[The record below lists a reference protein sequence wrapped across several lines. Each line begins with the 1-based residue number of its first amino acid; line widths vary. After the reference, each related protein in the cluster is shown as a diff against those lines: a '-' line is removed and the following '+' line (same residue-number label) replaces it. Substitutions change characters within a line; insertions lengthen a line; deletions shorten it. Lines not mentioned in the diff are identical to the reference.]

1 LEATTI
7 SVIGGLIGI
16 GAGIGASRLLSGSI
30 TMNFSTIETVITP
43 ETVIIAFLVA
53 LGVGIVAGVY
63 PAFRA
68 SRLNPIDA
76 LRYE

>member
-1 LEATTI
+1 MEATTI

>member
-1 LEATTI
+1 
-7 SVIGGLIGI
+7 
-16 GAGIGASRLLSGSI
+16 
-30 TMNFSTIETVITP
+30 MNFSTIETVITP